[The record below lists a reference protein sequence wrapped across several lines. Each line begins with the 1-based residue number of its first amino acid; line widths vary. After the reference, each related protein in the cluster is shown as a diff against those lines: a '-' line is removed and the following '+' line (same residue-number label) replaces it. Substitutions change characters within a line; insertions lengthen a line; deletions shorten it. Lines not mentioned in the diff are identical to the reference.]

1 MKLWSEAWRN
11 GEAIPERFAAG
22 RLAATGVTI
31 SDNLSPPLAWRELPP
46 GTRSLVLICNDFDVP
61 GEVGDVNQTDREVP
75 ADLPRVDFYHWVL
88 VDLPADCCG
97 FAQGQWSQGFTP
109 RGKPGPDTDTAAAGG
124 PRQGLNDYT
133 GWFAGDADRA
143 GAYFGYDGPFPPF
156 NDSLVHHCVFT
167 LYALDIARLP
177 VAGAFT
183 GPQVRA
189 AMAGHVLA
197 AATLSGTYTLN
208 RRLRPGS

>member
-1 MKLWSEAWRN
+1 MKMWSEAWSN

-22 RLAATGVTI
+22 RLAGLGITVA
-31 SDNLSPPLAWRELPP
+31 DNLSPPLAWSELPP
-46 GTRSLVLICNDFDVP
+46 GTCSLVLLCNDFDVP
-61 GEVGDVNQTDREVP
+61 GEVGDVNQPDREVP

-88 VDLPADCCG
+88 ADIPADCRG

-109 RGKPGPDTDTAAAGG
+109 RGKAGPAADAAMAAG
-124 PRQGLNDYT
+124 PRPGLNDYT
-133 GWFAGDADRA
+133 GWFAGDVERG

-156 NDSLVHHCVFT
+156 NDSLVHHYVFT

-177 VAGAFT
+177 VADAFT
-183 GPQVRA
+183 GPQVRT
-189 AMAGHVLA
+189 AMAGHVLG

-208 RRLRPGS
+208 RRLRPAA